1 MPSDVAQAQG
11 GTALGAAANTT
22 LRITPLH
29 PLFAARA
36 EGLDLRR
43 PLNAGE
49 VAAITAAMDRHAVLV
64 FPGQHF
70 EGDQQLAF
78 GRHFGEVEDVPTL
91 VDQGRR
97 RLADTRV
104 NDISNLGVDGNIL
117 PADDRRRMFN
127 LGNLLWHSDS
137 SFKPVPAQYSMLHA
151 RVIPPEGGETE
162 FADMRAAWDALPEK
176 MQAEVRDLVCE
187 HSLIFSRAQLGF
199 DEFTPEETARCTPVP
214 QRLVRRHPGSGRLS
228 LYLSAHIGGIQG
240 WPRPEAMALIRELTE
255 FATQREFV
263 YSHSWT
269 VGDLV
274 VWDNRCTMHR
284 GRPYEDK
291 TYPRDMRRV
300 TLKDSAPT
308 LEQAA

>member
-1 MPSDVAQAQG
+1 MPSDVAQAQA
-11 GTALGAAANTT
+11 GTGSGAADTT

-36 EGLDLRR
+36 EGLDLRH
-43 PLNAGE
+43 PLNAAE
-49 VAAITAAMDRHAVLV
+49 VAAITAAMDRYAVLV

-176 MQAEVRDLVCE
+176 MKAEVRDLVCE

-199 DEFTPEETARCTPVP
+199 DEFTPEEMARCTPVP

-228 LYLSAHIGGIQG
+228 LYLSAHIGRIQG
-240 WPRPEAMALIRELTE
+240 WQRPEAMALIRELTE

-284 GRPYEDK
+284 GRRYEDK

-300 TLKDSAPT
+300 TLQDSAPT

>member
-1 MPSDVAQAQG
+1 MPSDVAQAQA
-11 GTALGAAANTT
+11 GTGSGAADTT
-22 LRITPLH
+22 LRITPLR

-36 EGLDLRR
+36 EGLDLRH
-43 PLNAGE
+43 PLKAAE
-49 VAAITAAMDRHAVLV
+49 VAAITAAMDRYAVLV

-97 RLADTRV
+97 RLADNRV

-176 MQAEVRDLVCE
+176 MKAEVRDLVCE

-199 DEFTPEETARCTPVP
+199 DEFTPEEMARCTPVP

-228 LYLSAHIGGIQG
+228 LYLSAHIGRIQG
-240 WPRPEAMALIRELTE
+240 WQRPEAMALIRELTE

-284 GRPYEDK
+284 GRRYEDK

-300 TLKDSAPT
+300 TLQDSAPT